1 MGLLLEKLNVLAW
14 ELSNSLGVCKGNP
27 SFANLAGSVGQTM
40 QSCCL
45 DVSGTGVV
53 GPQERSPIWAS
64 GL

>member
-1 MGLLLEKLNVLAW
+1 MGLLLEKLNVLVW

-45 DVSGTGVV
+45 DVSGTGV
-53 GPQERSPIWAS
+53 GPRKEPHLGKRA
-64 GL
+64 LN